1 MDWKH
6 GYFAESGYTYGFYP
20 ETSPSRIRIASALK
34 GFDAPAEKFRY
45 VDLGCG
51 QGFSLILIAAMY
63 PDSEFVGIDFMP
75 EHISHA
81 RRLAELASITNVS
94 FVEGDFLELQ
104 DDHKRFG
111 EFDYAVAHGISTWIS
126 PAVREAMFSLS
137 SKLLKPGG
145 LMYNSY
151 NTYPG
156 WLPVAPFQHL
166 VSLLQSKYGGRQ
178 ALQTAQQHFSSL
190 NESGSAL
197 FSLLPTLKGRLE
209 NMANQDVAYL
219 VQEYNNKYWQPIYCA
234 QMLDIARRHK
244 LEFASTATLSEL
256 FDAAYPKG
264 LLDLMNAEPDAILRE
279 SIRDLGL
286 CQGFRRDIYIK
297 GGRQNWSLEKS
308 KVIANMRFLATG
320 LMPIPNQNE
329 KFKISGGALDL
340 TGDRERFEA
349 IINCFGVDGASIEQ
363 VCKKMKGE
371 SPAAVVQVASLMV
384 HGGWLAIENVEVNS
398 DPAKRLNRTL
408 AAEVALG
415 APYKYIACP
424 KLGAAY
430 QFGDIDLL
438 LIHAFDHGITSQKL
452 GEKLFHFMISLNK
465 RFVIDGVA
473 VEEETKFKQECFGRA
488 GKFISERL
496 PKLRAL
502 QAI

>member
-1 MDWKH
+1 MH
-6 GYFAESGYTYGFYP
+6 
-20 ETSPSRIRIASALK
+20 
-34 GFDAPAEKFRY
+34 
-45 VDLGCG
+45 
-51 QGFSLILIAAMY
+51 
-63 PDSEFVGIDFMP
+63 PDSDFVGIDFMP

-81 RRLAELASITNVS
+81 RRLAELAAIENVS
-94 FVEGDFLELQ
+94 FIEGDFLDLQ
-104 DDHKRFG
+104 DGCEKFG

-126 PAVREAMFSLS
+126 PAVREAMFSLA

-156 WLPVAPFQHL
+156 WLPASPFQHL

-178 ALQTAQQHFSSL
+178 ALQIAQQHFSSL
-190 NESGSAL
+190 KESGSAL

-209 NMANQDVAYL
+209 NMANQDIAYL
-219 VQEYNNKYWQPIYCA
+219 VQEYNNKFWQPIYCA
-234 QMLDIARRHK
+234 HMLETARDYK

-264 LLDLMNAEPDAILRE
+264 ILDLMNAEPDAILRE
-279 SIRDLGL
+279 AIRDFGL
-286 CQGFRRDIYIK
+286 CQGFRRDIYTK

-308 KVIANMRFLATG
+308 KVISNMRFVATG
-320 LMPIPNQNE
+320 LQPIPNQDE

-349 IINCFGVDGASIEQ
+349 IINCFGENGASIEQ
-363 VCKKMKGE
+363 VCKKMKNE
-371 SPAAVVQVASLMV
+371 SPATVVQVASLMV
-384 HGGWLAIENVEVNS
+384 HGGWLAIENNDVNG
-398 DPAKRLNRTL
+398 DAAKRLNRIL
-408 AAEVALG
+408 ASEVALG

-424 KLGAAY
+424 RLGAAY

-438 LIHAFDHGITSQKL
+438 LIHAYENGIALQKL
-452 GEKLFHFMISLNK
+452 GERLFHLMISLNK
-465 RFVIDGVA
+465 RFLVDGVA
-473 VEEETKFKQECFGRA
+473 VEEEIQFKKGCIDRA
-488 GKFISERL
+488 EKFISERL
-496 PKLRAL
+496 PKLKAL